1 MKVWERVIERLD
13 RIIQI
18 LERMANRKGALDRE
32 NEGKVLEYLKRH
44 GKMTKQEMRALLKV
58 SDQTCLRIMKD
69 LSSLGNVLYIPGRGS
84 RQSVLVYSNG
94 DTAEAKA
101 LMITKLIPRGSSMKI
116 EKIAEILGM
125 DKSDVVAA
133 VRTAQRLFPDELQMR
148 EGVVVR
154 FR

>member
-1 MKVWERVIERLD
+1 
-13 RIIQI
+13 
-18 LERMANRKGALDRE
+18 
-32 NEGKVLEYLKRH
+32 
-44 GKMTKQEMRALLKV
+44 MTKQEMKTLLKV

-84 RQSVLVYSNG
+84 RQSILVYSDG
-94 DTAEAKA
+94 DTVEAKA
-101 LMITKLIPRGSSMKI
+101 LMITKLIPRGSSMRI

-125 DKSDVVAA
+125 DKNDVIAA
-133 VRTAQRLFPDELQMR
+133 IRTAQRLFPDELQMR